1 MNRNKAMLVN
11 GTTSLVQ
18 QLVIL
23 ICGLIVPRLVL
34 KTFGSSANGMVSSVS
49 QFISITSL
57 IQGGITGASRVAF
70 YAPVARRDWNSASVV
85 YKRAISEFF
94 HRFAAILSVY
104 VFGLAIFYP
113 IFVEIL

>member
-11 GTTSLVQ
+11 GTASLVQ

-70 YAPVARRDWNSASVV
+70 YAPVAKRDWKSVSVV
-85 YKRAISEFF
+85 YKTSQGFF
-94 HRFAAILSVY
+94 HRFAAILSVR
-104 VFGLAIFYP
+104 
-113 IFVEIL
+113 